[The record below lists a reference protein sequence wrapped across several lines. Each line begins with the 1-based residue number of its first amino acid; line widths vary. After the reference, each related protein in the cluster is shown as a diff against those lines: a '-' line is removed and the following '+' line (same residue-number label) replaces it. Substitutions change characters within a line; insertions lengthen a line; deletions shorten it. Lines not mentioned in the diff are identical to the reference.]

1 MGLIESLAAVNWLA
15 VIVATAVAFFLGGFW
30 YSKSMF
36 GVAWMQ
42 EVGLSE
48 QEIAETNLRSVLIGT
63 VILQFIATTALAV
76 FLGPGSTWLIGLQS
90 GLIVGICWLA
100 TAYGITYLFERRSF
114 RLFRINAGYYVVVF
128 AITATIIGAWH

>member
-1 MGLIESLAAVNWLA
+1 MGLIESLATVNWLA
-15 VIVATAVAFFLGGFW
+15 VIVATAVAFFLGGLW

-48 QEIAETNLRSVLIGT
+48 QEIAETNLRSALIGT
-63 VILQFIATTALAV
+63 ALLQFIAASALAV

-100 TAYGITYLFERRSF
+100 TSYGITYLFERRSF

>member
-15 VIVATAVAFFLGGFW
+15 VIVATAVAFLLGALW

>member
-15 VIVATAVAFFLGGFW
+15 VIGATAVAFFLGGLW

-48 QEIAETNLRSVLIGT
+48 QEIAETNLRSALIGT
-63 VILQFIATTALAV
+63 AILQFIAATALAV

-100 TAYGITYLFERRSF
+100 TSYGITYLFERRSF